1 MALNRPQSAEII
13 YISCNSFQN
22 VLICQLINSLQ
33 RQVAKLRILYK
44 KKSMSE
50 DQLHCNEPVES
61 TSGHTILTLCN
72 KIIISCFEQLHEE
85 FLRTIRQSFFSVLV
99 NDIASVPY
107 SIIGLQ

>member
-13 YISCNSFQN
+13 YISCNSFQ
-22 VLICQLINSLQ
+22 LICQLINSLQ
-33 RQVAKLRILYK
+33 RQVAKVRILYK
-44 KKSMSE
+44 KKKSMSV
-50 DQLHCNEPVES
+50 DQLHCNEPVEL

-72 KIIISCFEQLHEE
+72 QIIISCFEQLHEE

-107 SIIGLQ
+107 SIIGPQ